1 VTTSE
6 DRKETNMRNP
16 ERTLRLCAVAGLL
29 AAACGCGRAVV
40 PASYQ
45 QYIAQDG
52 SFEIL
57 YPAEWQASGGG
68 KDAAWAK
75 FTSGGAR
82 INVDT
87 DAVGSLLGDLAQ
99 AQASGLGG
107 APKHDPIVE
116 AHNFDHRMFE
126 EQNGVVEKNSTAVK
140 TGCGTGRVSEFTGS
154 AMFGGA
160 IHGYRATALTRDK
173 RLKIV
178 CQCSEAEWESLKPV
192 FDKVIASVAN
202 GKMPRP

>member
-6 DRKETNMRNP
+6 NRKETNMRNP
-16 ERTLRLCAVAGLL
+16 ERTLRLWALTGLL
-29 AAACGCGRAVV
+29 AAVCGCGQAVV

-45 QYIAQDG
+45 QYSAQDG

-57 YPAEWQASGGG
+57 RPAEWQASGGG

-87 DAVGSLLGDLAQ
+87 DMVGSLLGDLAQ
-99 AQASGLGG
+99 ASGQDG

-126 EQNGVVEKNSTAVK
+126 EQNGVVEKNSVAVK
-140 TGCGTGRVSEFTGS
+140 TGYGTGRVSEFTGT

-173 RLKIV
+173 RLRIV
-178 CQCSEAEWESLKPV
+178 CQCPEAEWEPLKPV

-202 GKMPRP
+202 GKAARP